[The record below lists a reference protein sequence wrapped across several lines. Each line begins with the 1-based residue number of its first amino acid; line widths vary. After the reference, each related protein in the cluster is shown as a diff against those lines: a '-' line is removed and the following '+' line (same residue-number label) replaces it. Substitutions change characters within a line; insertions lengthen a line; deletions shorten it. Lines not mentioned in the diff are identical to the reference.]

1 MKLPEVFEKGVIG
14 RRFENTCDESLEG
27 LVVFGIGVDPSGMN
41 LGFAR
46 CFFHVTLNSL
56 DITRM
61 LPTFIGSSGQVP
73 IKVL

>member
-1 MKLPEVFEKGVIG
+1 
-14 RRFENTCDESLEG
+14 LEG